1 MSRRRFEPRCSP
13 MSRVAVVSFIALWV
27 GAALLLSLFR
37 PFSRS
42 PLFDRLR
49 PFVAPR
55 SARERSSAGLLSV
68 ESFREVIGPLAGWI
82 GERLSRVL
90 GVSDDLEVRL
100 RRIGSPL
107 DVSAFRVRQVSIA
120 VWPCWAGSAWG
131 WRWDWRARWGR
142 SCRWAWRSPLGSPDS
157 SWSSSRSCW
166 RRPGASGSC
175 SRSFPW
181 SPNRS
186 ACCWAPAF
194 RWARRSVGLRPAP
207 AACAP
212 TTCARSAPHP
222 QGLSDVDA
230 LREWADLADVA
241 ELDRLVNVLALNR
254 QAGDL
259 GRLISE
265 EARSMRPRRTAT
277 RSRRSRSGAR
287 WCGSVTV
294 ATLVPGVLL
303 MAIPF
308 VSALQA
314 WSAL

>member
-1 MSRRRFEPRCSP
+1 

-42 PLFDRLR
+42 PLFERLR

-120 VWPCWAGSAWG
+120 GLAMLGGLGVGLALGLESAMG
-131 WRWDWRARWGR
+131 PIV
-142 SCRWAWRSPLGSPDS
+142 PLGMALAAGLTGFLVVEQQVVLAST
-157 SWSSSRSCW
+157 
-166 RRPGASGSC
+166 RRKRQLFEELPVVTEQIGMLLGAGYSLGASL
-175 SRSFPW
+175 SRVAARTSGVCAHDLRQVG
-181 SPNRS
+181 NRI
-186 ACCWAPAF
+186 
-194 RWARRSVGLRPAP
+194 R
-207 AACAP
+207 
-212 TTCARSAPHP
+212 

-265 EARSMRPRRTAT
+265 EARSMRREAHRHTLEAIEKRGQMVWIP
-277 RSRRSRSGAR
+277 
-287 WCGSVTV
+287 VTV